1 MKEITKERLRYI
13 ANDIQTIETHTMTNK
28 TLIIGFEN
36 IEKNKMVDYINYLK
50 YGEITIYFKNG
61 DIRTYLLID

>member
-1 MKEITKERLRYI
+1 MEKITKERLRYI
-13 ANDIQTIETHTMTNK
+13 SNDIQTIETHTMTNK
-28 TLIIGFEN
+28 TLIMGFGN
-36 IEKNKMVDYINYLK
+36 IEKNKMIDYINHLE